1 MATSVDTELSEFPIN
16 SVASD
21 ELLKEMESA
30 GLLEENQIYMTPDKE
45 SMSIS
50 LPVGSIFASAIPLT
64 DSRVHLLDG
73 STISQTG
80 VYEEFATLIK
90 NLIAS
95 GQPISCSQD
104 DFDTDVANTGNCGK
118 FVIDDGNGTIRLPK
132 ITTFIQGLDNISNI
146 GSSLSAGLPNIT
158 GYVDV
163 YTAYAATSYV
173 TQQNGAMYTAR
184 NGDAE
189 YFTSGRSS
197 GSGWANR
204 TGINAN
210 YSSDIYRDEVTT
222 VQPNATQFPYYIVLA
237 SGYKSNQELNV
248 DNLMNEINTVKNKG
262 TKVLYTGVHGTYEST
277 LTAYPGSPQTML
289 SGSFTKKSDTSKIL
303 IIADTYIID
312 ASGGYSSQFKLDI
325 DGSDA
330 MIDTSNYT
338 RQRAVTRAWSGYSSG
353 EHTFKLY
360 IECGYPSGTSHYT
373 QIPSYIL
380 SNLVILEVE
389 E

>member
-1 MATSVDTELSEFPIN
+1 MATSADSELSEFHIN

-21 ELLKEMESA
+21 ELLMQMEED
-30 GLLEENQIYMTPDKE
+30 GLLEENQIYMTPDDD
-45 SMSIS
+45 SVSIA

-73 STISQTG
+73 STIAQTG

-90 NLIAS
+90 SLIAS
-95 GQPISCSQD
+95 GQPISCSQTE
-104 DFDTDVANTGNCGK
+104 FDADVSATGNCGK
-118 FVIDDGNGTIRLPK
+118 FVVDDSIGTIRLPK
-132 ITTFIQGLDNISNI
+132 ITTFIQGLSSISNI
-146 GSSLSAGLPNIT
+146 GESLKAGVPNIT

-163 YTAYAATSYV
+163 YTAYGCTSYV
-173 TQQNGAMYTAR
+173 TQEHGAMYTSR
-184 NGDAE
+184 NGDSE
-189 YFTSGRSS
+189 YFPASRNT

-204 TGINAN
+204 TGIDASK
-210 YSSDIYRDEVTT
+210 SSAIYGGSNT

-237 SGYKSNQELNV
+237 SGYKSKQELNV
-248 DNLMNEINTVKNKG
+248 DNLMSEINTVKNKG
-262 TKVLYTGVHGTYEST
+262 TKVLYTGVHGTYGST
-277 LTAYPGSPQTML
+277 LTAYPSSPQTML
-289 SGSFTKKSDTSKIL
+289 SGSFAKKSDTSKIL
-303 IIADTYIID
+303 IIADSYIID
-312 ASGGYSSQFKLDI
+312 ASGGYSSQFKLAI
-325 DGSDA
+325 DGTDA

-353 EHTFKLY
+353 EHTFRLY